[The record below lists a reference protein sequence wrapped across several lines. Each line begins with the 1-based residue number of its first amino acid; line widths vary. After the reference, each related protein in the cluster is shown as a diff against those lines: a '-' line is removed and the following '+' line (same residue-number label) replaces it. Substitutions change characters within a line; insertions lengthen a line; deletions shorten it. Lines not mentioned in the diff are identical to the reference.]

1 MRALMIAACSIGM
14 SQPATAQWLFGSDKP
29 VQCGTTQEEK
39 SWRAQVIR
47 QLRDHAPNLSLGR
60 GQVTIR
66 FQVDYAGRITQM
78 KLEKFENNAQA
89 IVAAGVISSLKL
101 PPPPDSVDR
110 SCRFFQQAF
119 RFH

>member
-1 MRALMIAACSIGM
+1 MRAAVIAVCAIGM
-14 SQPATAQWLFGSDKP
+14 SWPAAAQWPFGPDQP

-39 SWRAQVIR
+39 SWRALVIR
-47 QLRDHAPNLSLGR
+47 QLREHVPKLDLGR

-66 FQVDYAGRITQM
+66 FQVDYAGRVSQI
-78 KLEKFENNAQA
+78 KFEKYENNAQA
-89 IVAAGVISSLKL
+89 LVAAGVISSLKL

-110 SCRFFQQAF
+110 SCRFFEQAF